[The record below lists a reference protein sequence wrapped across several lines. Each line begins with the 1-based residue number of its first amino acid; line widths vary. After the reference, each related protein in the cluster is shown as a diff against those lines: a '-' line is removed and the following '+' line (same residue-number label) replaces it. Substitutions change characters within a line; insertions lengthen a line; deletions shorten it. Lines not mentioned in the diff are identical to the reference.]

1 MPSQWLPDITKAG
14 ENWDALFSSVQRVG
28 YEIFIEAAKSYQIIG
43 WTQRETHDGDGGAL
57 WVN

>member
-1 MPSQWLPDITKAG
+1 VL
-14 ENWDALFSSVQRVG
+14 G

-57 WVN
+57 